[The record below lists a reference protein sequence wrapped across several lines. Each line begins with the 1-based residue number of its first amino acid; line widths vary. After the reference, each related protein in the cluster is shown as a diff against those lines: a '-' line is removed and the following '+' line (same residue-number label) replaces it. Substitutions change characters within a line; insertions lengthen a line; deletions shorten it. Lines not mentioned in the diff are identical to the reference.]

1 MTTPDATYVFCLV
14 QSPRSPSLRGVPAGV
29 PGAGPPRLIP
39 VDRDIWAV
47 AADAPLDR
55 FGAEALQN
63 ELQDVESISRHAL
76 AHASVIEFFF
86 RGAPVIPLKL
96 FTLFSSDDRVRE
108 HLLSRRPRLRKLF
121 GELQG
126 LEEWGVRIIAGQA
139 EADSAR
145 TLKSGRDYLEVKK
158 RLIRQ
163 NAAPP
168 RATVAEI
175 RAALKTLGRMA
186 VRTRTDVFPPTAKGR
201 SLVSGASFLVRAK
214 ARKRWNTAVAKL
226 AAGLARHGHRLE
238 VTGPWPPYHFVSR

>member
-14 QSPRSPSLRGVPAGV
+14 QSPRASLREFRAPSPAARATH
-29 PGAGPPRLIP
+29 PGRSRHLGRC
-39 VDRDIWAV
+39 
-47 AADAPLDR
+47 DAPLDR
-55 FGAEALQN
+55 FGAE
-63 ELQDVESISRHAL
+63 ISRTAAGCRVDPRHAL

-108 HLLSRRPRLRKLF
+108 HLLPRRPRLHKLF
-121 GELQG
+121 GELRG

-139 EADSAR
+139 EAESAR

-168 RATVAEI
+168 RATI
-175 RAALKTLGRMA
+175 PKYAALKTLGRMA
-186 VRTRTDVFPPTAKGR
+186 VRTQGVFPPPAKGR
-201 SLVSGASFLVRAK
+201 PFVSGASFSSRRRA
-214 ARKRWNTAVAKL
+214 ATDGTKL
-226 AAGLARHGHRLE
+226 PRSSLLHSIDTGIGSKSPALA
-238 VTGPWPPYHFVSR
+238 PYHFVSR